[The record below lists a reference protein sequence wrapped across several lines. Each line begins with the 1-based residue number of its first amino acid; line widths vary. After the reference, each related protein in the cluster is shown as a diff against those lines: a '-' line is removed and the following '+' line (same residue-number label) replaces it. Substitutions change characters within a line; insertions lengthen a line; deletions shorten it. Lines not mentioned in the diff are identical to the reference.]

1 MGYPLADKIPMP
13 KLDDKEIRESLIIR
27 LSTLSKAPKAILE
40 EVRVHNGNA
49 IADVV
54 TVHTYAHCYEIKGD
68 NDNVHRILKQSLF
81 YNLVFKKITLVT
93 TTNQIEK
100 ALRLAPEYWGI
111 MCAHE
116 SKGKVKINYVR
127 SAKSNPNF
135 NKSLALL
142 TLWKP
147 ELIDV
152 ALTITADKMEKLN
165 RTQLSEL
172 IALRLDEDTL
182 NKHIGDKLISR
193 LSIQQNL

>member
-1 MGYPLADKIPMP
+1 MQN
-13 KLDDKEIRESLIIR
+13 LDDKNIRASLIIR
-27 LSTLSKAPKAILE
+27 LSTFSKAPKAIIE
-40 EVRVHNGNA
+40 ELRVHNGNA

-68 NDNVHRILKQSLF
+68 NDNVYRILKQSQ
-81 YNLVFKKITLVT
+81 YYDLVFKKITLVT
-93 TTNQIEK
+93 TSKQIEK

-116 SKGKVKINYVR
+116 SEGKVKISYVR
-127 SAKSNPNF
+127 PAKSNPNF
-135 NKSLALL
+135 NKRLALL

-152 ALTITADKMEKLN
+152 ALTITKDKIAKFN
-165 RTQLSEL
+165 RIQLSEL
-172 IALRLDEDTL
+172 IALNLDKHTL

-193 LSIQQNL
+193 YI